1 MIADGPSAN
10 RPPHIVLEP
19 PVLSSRSLTAAIL
32 GLTLM
37 VAGCS
42 RETGEPAQPAET
54 TAPTGVASAGV
65 IDRSRKGSE
74 IPDLVFADATGKKL
88 ELVRLKGK
96 PVLLNL
102 WATWC
107 APCVAEMPALD
118 RLAASKGDAVHVVS
132 VSQDLRQPEKVGA
145 FFKER
150 KLAWLDPWLD
160 PENQL
165 SDHYQVQVLPTT
177 VYYDANGREVWR
189 YVGPRE
195 WGDAETAKLL
205 DEAK

>member
-1 MIADGPSAN
+1 
-10 RPPHIVLEP
+10 
-19 PVLSSRSLTAAIL
+19 VLSSRLLTAAIL
-32 GLTLM
+32 GLTLS

-54 TAPTGVASAGV
+54 KAPAGVASEGV

-74 IPDLVFADATGKKL
+74 IPDLVFSDAAGKKL
-88 ELVRLKGK
+88 ELAKLKGK
-96 PVLLNL
+96 PVLINL

-118 RLAASKGDAVHVVS
+118 RLAASKGDAIHVVT
-132 VSQDLRQPEKVGA
+132 VSQDLRQPEKVAA

-165 SDHYQVQVLPTT
+165 SDQYQVQVLPTT

-195 WGDAETAKLL
+195 WGDTETEAMLA
-205 DEAK
+205 EAK